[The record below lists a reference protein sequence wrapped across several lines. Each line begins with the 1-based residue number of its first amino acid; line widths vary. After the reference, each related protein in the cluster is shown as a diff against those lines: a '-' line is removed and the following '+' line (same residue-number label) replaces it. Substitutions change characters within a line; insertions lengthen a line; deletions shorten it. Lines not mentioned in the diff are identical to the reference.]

1 MFFSGTDQLIYRVYL
16 FYLSEPKALLSA
28 FAEHLIIKWY

>member
-28 FAEHLIIKWY
+28 FAEHLIIK